1 MYLFFLC
8 LFHIHSIM
16 TLFQTQEVNCVI
28 LTGYK
33 GADNRCI
40 RRYGWFQFPKDS
52 RKLDEESNAE
62 YEVRV

>member
-1 MYLFFLC
+1 
-8 LFHIHSIM
+8 M

-40 RRYGWFQFPKDS
+40 RRYGWFQFPKES
-52 RKLDEESNAE
+52 RKLDEESIAE
-62 YEVRV
+62 HEVRV